1 MDSRDDRQDHGSQ
14 DDDAFESSS
23 GLDAPEGPSAGAND
37 EGDGPSLS
45 AGGAHASVEG
55 PVGHASGFEF
65 PRSGIS
71 PIVIDRATGLV
82 SMPYPTLWV
91 FAGLL
96 ALAVVVQ
103 ILFALFVAGL
113 GWSKDALGL
122 SIMALLS
129 SAAWPAVAA
138 LAIRFKK
145 RDMRR
150 SFAVG
155 WLRADNPWLVVVLGV
170 LAGFLMVLP
179 AAWLEQTIRP
189 HVPHASN
196 TLLDILERG
205 HPSWFAVSIMAL
217 AVSAGAP
224 LSEELFF
231 RGFAFSG
238 MKRLYGSGIAA
249 FSVSFL
255 FAVVHLSWS
264 AMAPI
269 FLLSLVLCYLVG
281 RADSI
286 WPSVAAHMTYNGVQ
300 MAAWIGVWLKG
311 TKPPSQD
318 EPMPIEAVVLSI
330 LLLGV
335 VLFAYRWATKPSR
348 STTAPGTIGSSIS

>member
-1 MDSRDDRQDHGSQ
+1 MDRRDDRHDHGNAEGEPV
-14 DDDAFESSS
+14 DSS
-23 GLDAPEGPSAGAND
+23 GGSLFDSSVDSNSDAIKDPD
-37 EGDGPSLS
+37 EQVDD
-45 AGGAHASVEG
+45 
-55 PVGHASGFEF
+55 ASGFEF

-71 PIVIDRATGLV
+71 PIVLERAGGLV
-82 SMPYPTLWV
+82 TMPYPTLWV

-96 ALAVVVQ
+96 ALAVVAQ
-103 ILFALFVAGL
+103 ILFALLVEGL
-113 GWSKDALGL
+113 GWSKGALGL
-122 SIMALLS
+122 SLLALLS

-138 LAIRFKK
+138 IAIRVKK
-145 RDMRR
+145 LGMRR
-150 SFAVG
+150 AFAVG
-155 WLRADNPWLVVVLGV
+155 WVRADNPWLVVVLGV
-170 LAGFLMVLP
+170 LAGFLMVMP
-179 AAWLEQTIRP
+179 AAWLEQVIRP

-196 TLLDILERG
+196 TLLDLLEKG
-205 HPSWFAVSIMAL
+205 HPSWFAVAIMAL

-224 LSEELFF
+224 LGEELFF

-238 MKRLYGSGIAA
+238 MKRLYGMGIAA

-281 RADSI
+281 RVDSI

-311 TKPPSQD
+311 TKPASHD
-318 EPMPIEAVVLSI
+318 EPIPMQAVVLS
-330 LLLGV
+330 LVLLGV
-335 VLFAYRWATKPSR
+335 VLFVYRWATKP
-348 STTAPGTIGSSIS
+348 TNSSVS